1 MADDDKK
8 EVEGDGEEIVVKKSG
23 NSQVMI
29 MMVLC
34 IAVILLTPF
43 AVIYTL
49 RVFDGAEQADVS
61 SAIET
66 KKYQEVT
73 LEGISVNIS
82 RSSGQHI
89 ILVDVTLHLTEQPA
103 MKALFEDPADGVKS
117 LKKVFQAKII
127 DILRTKV
134 MEDLEGSASVKK
146 KLEKD
151 VLLTLNGV
159 KNELAPEIQGQVM
172 RVYFSK
178 YILQ

>member
-1 MADDDKK
+1 MADEEKK
-8 EVEGDGEEIVVKKSG
+8 DGEGEEIVVKKSG
-23 NSQVMI
+23 NSQIMI

-49 RVFDGAEQADVS
+49 RIFDGAEQEKVSDV
-61 SAIET
+61 EPED
-66 KKYQEVT
+66 YQEVT
-73 LEGISVNIS
+73 LDEISVNIS

-89 ILVDVTLHLTEQPA
+89 VLVELTLHLTKGPA

-117 LKKVFQAKII
+117 LKKVFQANII

-151 VLLTLNGV
+151 IMLTLNSV

-172 RVYFSK
+172 RVFFSR

>member
-1 MADDDKK
+1 MADEEKK
-8 EVEGDGEEIVVKKSG
+8 DGEGEEIVVKKSG
-23 NSQVMI
+23 NSQIMI

-49 RVFDGAEQADVS
+49 RIFDGAEQEKVSDV
-61 SAIET
+61 EPED
-66 KKYQEVT
+66 YQEVT
-73 LEGISVNIS
+73 LDEISVNIS

-89 ILVDVTLHLTEQPA
+89 ILVELTLHLTKGPA
-103 MKALFEDPADGVKS
+103 MKGLFEDPADGVKS
-117 LKKVFQAKII
+117 LKKVFQANII

-151 VLLTLNGV
+151 IMLTLNSV

-172 RVYFSK
+172 RVFFSR

>member
-1 MADDDKK
+1 MADEEKK
-8 EVEGDGEEIVVKKSG
+8 DGEGEEIVVKKSG
-23 NSQVMI
+23 NSHIMI

-49 RVFDGAEQADVS
+49 RIFDGAEQEKISDV
-61 SAIET
+61 EPED
-66 KKYQEVT
+66 YQEVT
-73 LEGISVNIS
+73 LDEISVNIS

-89 ILVDVTLHLTEQPA
+89 VLVELTLHLTKGPK

-117 LKKVFQAKII
+117 LKKVFQANII

-151 VLLTLNGV
+151 IMLTLNSV

-172 RVYFSK
+172 RVFFSR

>member
-1 MADDDKK
+1 M
-8 EVEGDGEEIVVKKSG
+8 
-23 NSQVMI
+23 
-29 MMVLC
+29 
-34 IAVILLTPF
+34 
-43 AVIYTL
+43 
-49 RVFDGAEQADVS
+49 
-61 SAIET
+61 
-66 KKYQEVT
+66 
-73 LEGISVNIS
+73 
-82 RSSGQHI
+82 
-89 ILVDVTLHLTEQPA
+89 
-103 MKALFEDPADGVKS
+103 
-117 LKKVFQAKII
+117 KKVFQAKII